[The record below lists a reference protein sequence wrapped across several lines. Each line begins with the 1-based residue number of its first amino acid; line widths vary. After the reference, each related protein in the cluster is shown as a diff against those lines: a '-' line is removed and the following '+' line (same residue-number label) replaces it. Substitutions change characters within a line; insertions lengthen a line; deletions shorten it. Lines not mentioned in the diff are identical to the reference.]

1 MSLSVGMVLGVAGI
15 FALVMVL
22 FYLWARR
29 SQQFEDIEGIKY
41 RMLDLE
47 ED

>member
-1 MSLSVGMVLGVAGI
+1 MTASVGMMLAVAGV

-22 FYLWARR
+22 FYIWARR
-29 SQQFEDIEGIKY
+29 TEQFEDIEGVKY

>member
-1 MSLSVGMVLGVAGI
+1 MSTSVGMALAVAGV

-22 FYLWARR
+22 FFVWARHTR
-29 SQQFEDIEGIKY
+29 QFEDIEGVKY

-47 ED
+47 DD

>member
-1 MSLSVGMVLGVAGI
+1 MSLSVGMALGVAGV

-22 FYLWARR
+22 FYLWARH
-29 SQQFEDIEGIKY
+29 SHQFDDIEGVKY

-47 ED
+47 DD

>member
-1 MSLSVGMVLGVAGI
+1 MTLSVGMVLGVTGA

-22 FYLWARR
+22 FYVWARR
-29 SQQFEDIEGIKY
+29 SHQFEDIEGVKY

>member
-1 MSLSVGMVLGVAGI
+1 MVLGVAGI

>member
-1 MSLSVGMVLGVAGI
+1 MSASVGMTLAVAGI

-22 FYLWARR
+22 FFVWARHT
-29 SQQFEDIEGIKY
+29 QQFDDIEGVKY

-47 ED
+47 DD

>member
-1 MSLSVGMVLGVAGI
+1 MGWPGSAGDRPVC
-15 FALVMVL
+15 AGHGL
-22 FYLWARR
+22 FLLWAYR
-29 SQQFEDIEGIKY
+29 SRQFEDIEGVKY

>member
-1 MSLSVGMVLGVAGI
+1 MSLSVGMMLGVAGI